1 MHVHA
6 VLSLAAETVP
16 RYIYRIQIGCGPFLE
31 VIWNTGFPK
40 EFQRNR
46 VRLFCWRH
54 TPFGME
60 EPASWFLWKGMFW
73 FTKRRNENIQ
83 SKPMVSLK
91 SEACYRASETDG
103 SNSKTEQEVEI
114 NVTIKL
120 ISQIKTF
127 FANINKNGSEK
138 SNLSS
143 QIWIKTQ
150 EDQDK
155 FNHSQARTDQI
166 DRFPAGLVRRCW
178 TPLTSDEPPCLPQA
192 CHPAIRGCHL

>member
-1 MHVHA
+1 MHA
-6 VLSLAAETVP
+6 TSFERKIERDTTAFTLKGSFGT
-16 RYIYRIQIGCGPFLE
+16 QD
-31 VIWNTGFPK
+31 
-40 EFQRNR
+40 FQRNFKGIEFLCFADVMHPLEWRNQPPDSSGKECFDSQNAGMRTSSRNQWFRWSPRRAIVR
-46 VRLFCWRH
+46 V
-54 TPFGME
+54 
-60 EPASWFLWKGMFW
+60 
-73 FTKRRNENIQ
+73 KRTGVR
-83 SKPMVSLK
+83 
-91 SEACYRASETDG
+91 R
-103 SNSKTEQEVEI
+103 SKTEQEVEI